1 MIFFTIFFKNVKVL
15 FRSWGSALIVL
26 VAPLLIVLIIG
37 ASLSSPGTSKL
48 NIGFSGN
55 ATGELNQR
63 IIESLNSSDNNLVY
77 FSDISSCK
85 RAIELGAVSACV
97 NIPQNLSLDPSA
109 RNVLDFYVDES
120 RMNLV
125 YEVINSIR
133 TDVQSESAEITKE
146 IGSKLLSILQTS
158 QQMVDDSISQLDKL
172 DKRLKQNKKLQQELA
187 KELNS
192 FNLPKVDI
200 DVSDLT
206 SDAEQLNDYLYAVRH
221 AGKDVI
227 DTADD
232 ALSDVNDSELKELR
246 GDILQ
251 LEEEW
256 KNSISYFVYVS
267 SLKEGINSTQRKID
281 SIHKR
286 VEDLEEDKTQLQ
298 SIAQD
303 IKLGLEEQEPI
314 LSTLDEK
321 QTEISGEIASF
332 GVTNPELIATPVE
345 TNVTAVNTDRRK
357 LVYTFPYLLMLIVLF
372 VGMMLPS
379 TLMLMEKKSKAFFRN
394 FVTPVRLS
402 FFAFMIYITSII
414 LISLQLLIVFLT
426 AYFYLDIPLVAN
438 IGPTLLILFL
448 SITVFSLLGLF
459 LGNLFNTFEGIT
471 MISIALG
478 SVFLFL
484 SNLVLSLEN
493 LSPLVQKFA
502 NFSPYVIGSEAL
514 RRSLLFGDSLSSI
527 FSSLYPVLYYI
538 AGLIILV
545 FLSLMLLKSRY
556 FYLARG

>member
-1 MIFFTIFFKNVKVL
+1 MIPFTIFFKNVKIL

-26 VAPLLIVLIIG
+26 IAPLLIVLIIG

-85 RAIELGAVSACV
+85 RAIELGVVSACV

-125 YEVINSIR
+125 YEVISSIR
-133 TDVQSESAEITKE
+133 ADVQSESAEITKE

-172 DKRLKQNKKLQQELA
+172 DERLKLNKKLQQELA
-187 KELNS
+187 KELNA

-221 AGKDVI
+221 AGKDVV

-267 SLKEGINSTQRKID
+267 SLKKGINSAQRKID
-281 SIHKR
+281 SIDKR

-298 SIAQD
+298 NLTEDLKS
-303 IKLGLEEQEPI
+303 GLEEQEPV

-321 QTEISGEIASF
+321 QSRISGEIASF
-332 GVTNPELIATPVE
+332 GVTNPELIATPVK
-345 TNVTAVNTDRRK
+345 TNVTAVNADRRK

-414 LISLQLLIVFLT
+414 LISLQLLMVFLI

-459 LGNLFNTFEGIT
+459 LGNIFNTFEGIT

-493 LSPLVQKFA
+493 LSPLVQKIA

-527 FSSLYPVLYYI
+527 FSSLYPLLYYI

>member
-37 ASLSSPGTSKL
+37 ASLSSPGTAKL

>member
-1 MIFFTIFFKNVKVL
+1 
-15 FRSWGSALIVL
+15 
-26 VAPLLIVLIIG
+26 LIIG

-85 RAIELGAVSACV
+85 RAIELGVVSACV

-125 YEVINSIR
+125 YEVISSIR
-133 TDVQSESAEITKE
+133 ADVQSESAEITKE
-146 IGSKLLSILQTS
+146 IGSKLLSMLQTS

-172 DKRLKQNKKLQQELA
+172 DERLKLNKKLQQELA
-187 KELNS
+187 KELNA

-221 AGKDVI
+221 AGKDVV

-267 SLKEGINSTQRKID
+267 SLKKGINSAQRKID
-281 SIHKR
+281 SIDKR

-298 SIAQD
+298 NLTEDLKS
-303 IKLGLEEQEPI
+303 GLEEQEPV

-321 QTEISGEIASF
+321 QSRISGEIASF
-332 GVTNPELIATPVE
+332 GVTNPELIATPVK
-345 TNVTAVNTDRRK
+345 TNVTAVNADRRK

-414 LISLQLLIVFLT
+414 LISLQLLMVFLI

-459 LGNLFNTFEGIT
+459 LGNIFNTFEGIT

-493 LSPLVQKFA
+493 LSPLVQKIA

-527 FSSLYPVLYYI
+527 FSSLYPLLYYI